1 MKSNM
6 PVKNGRNIT
15 MIISE
20 KQIMQLIAVAKDYES
35 TINTLIMNDMA
46 SGSPKKHA
54 AHIRQLLIDITN
66 QQSEEL
72 KVIE

>member
-1 MKSNM
+1 
-6 PVKNGRNIT
+6 

-20 KQIMQLIAVAKDYES
+20 KQIMQLI
-35 TINTLIMNDMA
+35 TIAHCSKERLCDDGLYDLARNI
-46 SGSPKKHA
+46 A
-54 AHIRQLLIDITN
+54 ALLDTISQ